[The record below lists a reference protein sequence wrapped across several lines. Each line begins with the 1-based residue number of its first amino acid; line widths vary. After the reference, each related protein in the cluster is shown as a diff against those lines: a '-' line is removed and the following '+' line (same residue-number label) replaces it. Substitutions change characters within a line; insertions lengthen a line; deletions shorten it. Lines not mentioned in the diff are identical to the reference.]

1 MAEIQSEKEKAN
13 MEEDIFDILHDV
25 KVNVRRPDS
34 TSVKNVNL
42 GLNNLVRFLKVFVLI
57 LAEEYLNFL
66 KNSYPDYETKLVSV
80 PKSFQYGVKT
90 HGITSEGKRL
100 LTKYKEREHTE
111 EEDAEQF
118 YTWVK
123 DTKGKLAEGKFF
135 DKLTSMFCDEPCL
148 LVSEFKESTLL
159 KVVRENLQKMGKG
172 SEMSQQVGTTLYIE
186 LKSTTIK

>member
-1 MAEIQSEKEKAN
+1 MIAEIQSEKEKAN
-13 MEEDIFDILHDV
+13 MEKYIFDIFHDV

-34 TSVKNVNL
+34 ISVKNVKL
-42 GLNNLVRFLKVFVLI
+42 GLNNLVRYLNLSVLI

-80 PKSFQYGVKT
+80 PKSFQYSVTT
-90 HGITSEGKRL
+90 HGIPDEGRSV
-100 LTKYKEREHTE
+100 LTKHKEREHT

-135 DKLTSMFCDEPCL
+135 NKFTSMFSDEPCL
-148 LVSEFKESTLL
+148 LVSGFKESDLL
-159 KVVRENLQKMGKG
+159 KVVRENLRKKGKG
-172 SEMSQQVGTTLYIE
+172 SEMSQQVQVQPTM
-186 LKSTTIK
+186 KFKC